1 MLKQRKMAIG
11 ALAIGAAC
19 RLRVRTLPRR
29 RLRVV
34 RRLLLGTPR
43 PTTEAGIDLASTEE
57 NAIRA
62 LLAAAL
68 EPLPASCF
76 RMAATNDGRGNG
88 LFAAQTLERGFI
100 MEYLG
105 EILDQHAFDLRYP
118 TDGRCSESE
127 HAVGILCTDG
137 SHAFV
142 DAVRPERSTLARYM
156 NHAGDTPNCVLWT
169 LNEPG
174 CCLPSVRLQKG
185 RSSCGT
191 MESRSGTDAKV

>member
-1 MLKQRKMAIG
+1 
-11 ALAIGAAC
+11 
-19 RLRVRTLPRR
+19 
-29 RLRVV
+29 
-34 RRLLLGTPR
+34 
-43 PTTEAGIDLASTEE
+43 
-57 NAIRA
+57 
-62 LLAAAL
+62 
-68 EPLPASCF
+68 
-76 RMAATNDGRGNG
+76 
-88 LFAAQTLERGFI
+88 

-169 LNEPG
+169 LNEPDLRWLLFAKREIAEG
-174 CCLPSVRLQKG
+174 EELVWHYGESFWNGREGLRL
-185 RSSCGT
+185 
-191 MESRSGTDAKV
+191 